1 VAEITKADI
10 ADWQKLREHWRADP
24 ESYVRHRLGLKPTHQ
39 QAKLLQAIA
48 PAGSKVTVRAGHGI
62 GKSSVVAGSIWWMLE
77 CFDFPKVPCTAP
89 SASQLRDV
97 LWSELSKWVRSSDE
111 VSRANK
117 LHPAFYLSS
126 LFKITQD
133 RICDVG
139 APDEWFA
146 VARTARKENPD
157 ALQGF
162 HASDVV
168 IGDDGHSVKSIG
180 DGGQIYFVV
189 EEASGVDDAIFEVA
203 EGALSSHGARLLM
216 VGNPTRNTGYFA
228 RSHKQDRGDYAAL
241 HFTCSDSPL
250 VDSGYRPLLVRKFG
264 EGSNVVRVRAD
275 GEFPR
280 QDDDV
285 LISLEHAEAALER
298 RDIKGDGPRILGV
311 DVARFGDDRTVF
323 LIRQGARVEHIEIKA
338 KQDTMTTA
346 GQALA
351 LWRSK
356 AIDYIHVD
364 VVGLGAGVA
373 DRLREE
379 GAPVVDVNVAA
390 AAPERRLGGVDGSPY
405 KLRDFLWL
413 ETAEWLRTEVSMAD
427 APRDEAQDLA
437 GELASVRYGV
447 NSSGKIVVESKD
459 AMKKR
464 GLRSPDLADALG
476 LTFAPS
482 AAFDSSYSW
491 V

>member
-1 VAEITKADI
+1 MEVTKADI
-10 ADWQKLREHWRADP
+10 ADWQKLREHWRVDP
-24 ESYVRHRLGLKPTHQ
+24 DSYVRHRLGLKPTHQ
-39 QAKLLQAIA
+39 QTKLLQAIA
-48 PAGSKVTVRAGHGI
+48 PSGSKVSVRAGHGV
-62 GKSSVVAGSIWWMLE
+62 GKTSVVAGSIWWMLE

-97 LWSELSKWVRSSDE
+97 LWSEMSKWVRASDE

-117 LHPAFYLSS
+117 LHPAFYLST

-146 VARTARKENPD
+146 AARTARKDKPD

-162 HASDVV
+162 HAADLV
-168 IGDDGHSVKSIG
+168 IADDGHSVRSVG
-180 DGGQIYFVV
+180 DGGQIYFVI
-189 EEASGVDDAIFEVA
+189 EEASGVDDTIFEVA

-228 RSHKQDRGDYAAL
+228 RSHKQDRGDYTAL

-356 AIDYIHVD
+356 AIDHIHVD

-373 DRLREE
+373 DRLREAD
-379 GAPVVDVNVAA
+379 APVVDVNVAA

-413 ETAEWLRTEVSMAD
+413 EIAEWLRADVSLAD
-427 APRDEAQDLA
+427 APRNEAQDLA